1 MSLIDMNHPCTFTM
15 FALALALATTG
26 CVRRTIEISTTPEGA
41 LVWVN
46 GREVGRTPLSVDFT
60 HYGTYD
66 LMIKKKGWEPIIDA
80 KTTPVP
86 ILDSAGLDLIVEIL
100 PVDVHHVVKWH
111 IDMERRDGSRRALL
125 KRANELRASLSGD
138 LQASVEKTL
147 NESP

>member
-1 MSLIDMNHPCTFTM
+1 
-15 FALALALATTG
+15 
-26 CVRRTIEISTTPEGA
+26 V
-41 LVWVN
+41 
-46 GREVGRTPLSVDFT
+46 SVDFT

>member
-1 MSLIDMNHPCTFTM
+1 MNHPRTFTM

-46 GREVGRTPLSVDFT
+46 GREVGRTPVSVGFT

-147 NESP
+147 DESP

>member
-1 MSLIDMNHPCTFTM
+1 MNHARMITF
-15 FALALALATTG
+15 FALALALAMTG

-46 GREVGRTPLSVDFT
+46 GREVGRTPVSVDFT

-80 KTTPVP
+80 KETPVP
-86 ILDSAGLDLIVEIL
+86 ILDSTGLDLVVEIL

-125 KRANELRASLSGD
+125 KRANELRTSLD
-138 LQASVEKTL
+138 DAQQASAEKTL
-147 NESP
+147 DESP